1 MPWLVAVIRSEDD
14 RALLEQGGATV
25 RATAKRIFLQK
36 QLHGDASNARDLL
49 EGHVSRQR
57 VHGAIASTVSDGR
70 RVNNRRRVDRH
81 RTSGRLR
88 LTSVFHFAFDRHT
101 E

>member
-1 MPWLVAVIRSEDD
+1 M
-14 RALLEQGGATV
+14 G
-25 RATAKRIFLQK
+25 ATAKRILLQK

-49 EGHVSRQR
+49 EGHVPRQR

-88 LTSVFHFAFDRHT
+88 FTSVFHLAFDRHT